1 MAKGGYD
8 FYLDKCLL
16 PIAPQKLQ
24 IKINNANSTLT
35 LINDGEINILKTP
48 KLTDIEFE
56 CEIPQVKYPFATY
69 KDGVKDAS
77 YFLDYFEKL
86 KTQKKPFQF
95 IVSRTM
101 PNGKVLFST
110 NIKVSMEDYKI
121 VEQAKN
127 AFDLTVKIKLKQYR
141 EYATKTVSVKMNDSE
156 PKATVQS
163 KRAESTTQSS
173 KPIEI
178 GSEVVVNG
186 QLFRD
191 SYGGGAG
198 KTLSNYKGKVNFI
211 NTDGSHLYHIAT
223 SSGEWLGWVT
233 AESVKAV

>member
-1 MAKGGYD
+1 MAKHGYD

-56 CEIPQVKYPFATY
+56 CEIPQVKYPFASY
-69 KDGVKDAS
+69 KDGVKSAS
-77 YFLDYFEKL
+77 HFLDYFETL
-86 KTQKKPFQF
+86 KVQKKPFQF

-101 PNGKVLFST
+101 PNGNVLFST

-141 EYATKTVSVKMNDSE
+141 EYATKTVNVKMKDSE
-156 PKATVQS
+156 PKATVTS

-178 GSEVVVNG
+178 GSEVILNG

-198 KTLSNYKGKVNFI
+198 KTLSNYRGKVNFI

-223 SSGEWLGWVT
+223 PSGEWLGWVT
-233 AESVKAV
+233 ADSVKAV